1 VDQSYLLALGL
12 AILVALGAGARV
24 RNRMLAHRMGAA
36 DGIGESPFAVSTEG
50 HKICPKCG
58 MGNLWTDRTCISC
71 GGPLKG

>member
-1 VDQSYLLALGL
+1 MDQSFLLALGL

-24 RNRMLAHRMGAA
+24 RNRMLADRAGAMA
-36 DGIGESPFAVSTEG
+36 VESPFAVSTEG